1 MKIALGQFAVTP
13 DWREN
18 LETVKNFIHRAA
30 QGEAKLLILPEDILA
45 ADMTDPDIVRREAQ
59 PLDGPYISGLID
71 ALQGT
76 ELTVAACIPVSHPGD
91 RVLNCLVVI
100 NAGGLIASYRKLHL
114 YDAFSMKES
123 DRFIPG
129 NEVPPLVTIDGIR
142 VGLMTCYD
150 VRFPELARRLTLDGA
165 DLIALPAAWV
175 RGPGKEWHWEVMAT
189 ARALENTIYVAAVGE
204 CGPRNIGCSMLIDPL
219 GVPVVRA
226 GIEPDLL
233 FADISKER
241 IRKARDVLPVLLNRR
256 FADPELRT
264 DL

>member
-1 MKIALGQFAVTP
+1 
-13 DWREN
+13 
-18 LETVKNFIHRAA
+18 
-30 QGEAKLLILPEDILA
+30 
-45 ADMTDPDIVRREAQ
+45 
-59 PLDGPYISGLID
+59 
-71 ALQGT
+71 
-76 ELTVAACIPVSHPGD
+76 
-91 RVLNCLVVI
+91 VLNCLVVI
-100 NAGGLIASYRKLHL
+100 NAGGLVASYRKLHL